1 MNFRQKNNDAT
12 LEDDTHDPSLK
23 LASTENSDGRV
34 ELASIVG
41 RSGAYLAVIGQQFL
55 SRCRKL

>member
-23 LASTENSDGRV
+23 LASRESSDGRV

-41 RSGAYLAVIGQQFL
+41 RSVAYLAVIGQQFL